1 MGHGLTGKN
10 QIVLGAATMGQ
21 LHKQLGDT
29 VAMRYAPTLPRHA
42 IVLKI
47 VGVATMPAIGIAE
60 GLHSSMG
67 VGAIVPGDN
76 GGVTEQLGPQ
86 AYPGCNGPNMVF
98 LTTRQGSQ
106 SAAAHVAAQQLAS
119 SASLVLA
126 KEPNDNPTCDGYQ
139 ASVLAV
145 QRPAQITNYRSMG
158 LTPLLLA
165 IALAAGATIA
175 LGFTLVASVRRRR
188 HELAV
193 LKVIG
198 FRPRELQWSVLCQAG
213 IVAVVGIA
221 VGVPLGVALGRW
233 LWTLFANEIGAVPLP
248 VVPVFSVV
256 VACLTALALAIALS
270 AVPGR
275 IAARTPAATALT
287 PE

>member
-1 MGHGLTGKN
+1 
-10 QIVLGAATMGQ
+10 
-21 LHKQLGDT
+21 
-29 VAMRYAPTLPRHA
+29 
-42 IVLKI
+42 
-47 VGVATMPAIGIAE
+47 
-60 GLHSSMG
+60 
-67 VGAIVPGDN
+67 
-76 GGVTEQLGPQ
+76 
-86 AYPGCNGPNMVF
+86 MVF
-98 LTTRQGSQ
+98 LTTKHGSQ
-106 SAAAHVAAQQLAS
+106 SAAAVHGTAQQMAS
-119 SASLVLA
+119 QASAVLA
-126 KEPNDNPTCDGYQ
+126 KEPDNNPTCDGYQ

-165 IALAAGATIA
+165 LALAAGATIA

-188 HELAV
+188 HEMAV
-193 LKVIG
+193 LKAIG

-213 IVAVVGIA
+213 IVAAVGIV
-221 VGVPLGVALGRW
+221 VGVPLGAALGRW
-233 LWTLFANEIGAVPLP
+233 LWTLFAQQIGVVPLP

-256 VACLTALALAIALS
+256 VACLIALALAVALS